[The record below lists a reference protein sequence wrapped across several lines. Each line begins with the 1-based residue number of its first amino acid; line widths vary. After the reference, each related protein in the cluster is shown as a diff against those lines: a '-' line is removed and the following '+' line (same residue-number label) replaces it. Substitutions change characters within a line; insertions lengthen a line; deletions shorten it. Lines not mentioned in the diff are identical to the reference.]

1 MSRALERRGHHVVR
15 HGLPRRLAPWIPLRR
30 FRRSHLRAG
39 EAAFAERANAVDVR
53 LGRGVDQAVT
63 LDFDSSQVEVYGRR
77 KPGAAVNYHGQLAYQ
92 PLLAGWGAARAD
104 ARDRAAVGVGPN
116 RGEQPRQLLARALSC
131 LPDGHGQ
138 INARFDGG
146 FYRIDLLADCRAGGV
161 GFSVSVPGS
170 SAMTSALEWIADDA

>member
-53 LGRGVDQAVT
+53 LGWGVDQAVT

-92 PLLAGWGAARAD
+92 PLLAGWAQRGRMLATELLSGSDPTAASSH
-104 ARDRAAVGVGPN
+104 G
-116 RGEQPRQLLARALSC
+116 SC
-131 LPDGHGQ
+131 SH
-138 INARFDGG
+138 
-146 FYRIDLLADCRAGGV
+146 V
-161 GFSVSVPGS
+161 H
-170 SAMTSALEWIADDA
+170 